1 MSQNCVEVQVP
12 ARSKVN
18 AKDDFPIRLFRSRR
32 DWADWLKKEHRKS
45 TGIWLR
51 LAKKKSNVE
60 SVTYQEALDIALC
73 YGWIDGQK
81 RPESEDF
88 WLQRFLPRSEKSLWS
103 KINRAKALTLI
114 ANGEMES
121 AGMEAIEDAK
131 ADGRWDAAYDSP
143 SGATVPDDF
152 QAALESNPAAAAF
165 FEGLDRAN
173 RYAILW
179 RLQTAKRAETRAH
192 RIELFVAMLGR
203 HEKIH
208 P

>member
-1 MSQNCVEVQVP
+1 MPQNCVEVQVP
-12 ARSKVN
+12 ARAKVN
-18 AKDDFPIRLFRSRR
+18 AQDDSSIRLFSSRQ
-32 DWADWLKKEHRKS
+32 DWAVWLKKEHRKS
-45 TGIWLR
+45 AGLWLR
-51 LAKKKSNVE
+51 LAKKDSKVE

-81 RPESEDF
+81 RPESEHF
-88 WLQRFLPRSEKSLWS
+88 WLQKFLPRSKKSLWS

-152 QAALESNPAAAAF
+152 QAALDSKPQAAAF

-179 RLQTAKRAETRAH
+179 RIQTAKRAETRAR
-192 RIELFVAMLGR
+192 RIEQFVAMLGR

>member
-1 MSQNCVEVQVP
+1 MPQNCVEVQVP
-12 ARSKVN
+12 ARAKLN
-18 AKDDFPIRLFRSRR
+18 AQDDSSIRLFSSRQ
-32 DWADWLKKEHRKS
+32 DWAVWLKKEHRKS
-45 TGIWLR
+45 AGLWLR
-51 LAKKKSNVE
+51 LAKKDSKVE

-81 RPESEDF
+81 RPESEHF
-88 WLQRFLPRSEKSLWS
+88 WLQRFLPRSKKSIWS

-131 ADGRWDAAYDSP
+131 ADRRWDAAYDSP

-152 QAALESNPAAAAF
+152 QAALDSNPQAAAF

-179 RLQTAKRAETRAH
+179 RIQTAKRAETRAR
-192 RIELFVAMLGR
+192 RIEQFVAMLGR

>member
-1 MSQNCVEVQVP
+1 MP

-45 TGIWLR
+45 AGIWLR

-121 AGMEAIEDAK
+121 AGMKAIEDAK

>member
-1 MSQNCVEVQVP
+1 MPN
-12 ARSKVN
+12 RSKVN

-45 TGIWLR
+45 AGIWLR

>member
-1 MSQNCVEVQVP
+1 MP
-12 ARSKVN
+12 ARAKAN
-18 AKDDFPIRLFRSRR
+18 AQDESSIRLFSSRQ
-32 DWADWLKKEHRKS
+32 DWAAWLKKEHRRS
-45 TGIWLR
+45 AGLWLR
-51 LAKKKSNVE
+51 LARKDSKVE

-81 RPESEDF
+81 RSESEHS
-88 WLQRFLPRSEKSLWS
+88 WLQRFLPRSKKSLWS

-114 ANGEMES
+114 ANGEMQP
-121 AGMEAIEDAK
+121 AGMEAIEEAK

-143 SGATVPDDF
+143 SAATVPDDF
-152 QAALESNPAAAAF
+152 QAALNSNPQAAAF

-173 RYAILW
+173 RYAVLW
-179 RLQTAKRAETRAH
+179 RIQTAKRAETRA
-192 RIELFVAMLGR
+192 RKIEQFVAMLGR